1 LAIDNKTAQASPLET
16 ADMFDLD
23 RFRELF
29 GPEYDSGEML
39 ALAWISYR
47 SFKFDY
53 PSYTD
58 SAEIAFYCG
67 ATAMFNAVLRTGDLW
82 ASQSYSD
89 PDGTAAKLKE
99 QVKEQWKSFENDVV
113 VEGASEDER
122 KHLKDAFESGGLFVL
137 LSAMCMAEDG
147 DEKFIDRMIALR
159 SELRAFRIKTK
170 SRVTRH

>member
-1 LAIDNKTAQASPLET
+1 MS
-16 ADMFDLD
+16 DLD

-47 SFKFDY
+47 SFRFDDQ
-53 PSYTD
+53 SYTD

-67 ATAMFNAVLRTGDLW
+67 ATAMFNSVLRTGHQW
-82 ASQSYSD
+82 TSQSYSD
-89 PDGTAAKLKE
+89 PHGTASKLKE
-99 QVKEQWKSFENDVV
+99 QVKEQWKSFESDAV
-113 VEGASEDER
+113 VEDASEDER
-122 KHLKDAFESGGLFVL
+122 KHLGDAFESGGLFVL

-147 DEKFIDRMIALR
+147 DEKFIVRMMDLR

>member
-1 LAIDNKTAQASPLET
+1 
-16 ADMFDLD
+16 MFDLD

-39 ALAWISYR
+39 ALAWNSYR

-53 PSYTD
+53 PSYSY

-67 ATAMFNAVLRTGDLW
+67 ATTIFNAVLKTGNLW
-82 ASQSYSD
+82 TSQNYKG
-89 PDGTAAKLKE
+89 PDGAAGELKE
-99 QVKEQWKSFENDVV
+99 QLKERWKSFESEVV
-113 VEGASEDER
+113 VESASKDER
-122 KHLKDAFESGGLFVL
+122 KHLRDAFESGGLFVL
-137 LSAMCMAEDG
+137 LSTMCMADDG
-147 DEKFIDRMIALR
+147 DEKFIGRMTDLR

>member
-1 LAIDNKTAQASPLET
+1 
-16 ADMFDLD
+16 MFDLD

-47 SFKFDY
+47 SFRFDDQ
-53 PSYTD
+53 SYTD

-67 ATAMFNAVLRTGDLW
+67 ATAMFNAVLRTGHLW
-82 ASQSYSD
+82 TSQNYKD
-89 PDGTAAKLKE
+89 PDGTTAKLKE
-99 QVKEQWKSFENDVV
+99 QLKEQWKSLESDVV
-113 VEGASEDER
+113 VEDTSDDER
-122 KHLKDAFESGGLFVL
+122 KHLRDAFENGGVLVL
-137 LSAMCMAEDG
+137 LSAMCMADDG
-147 DEKFIDRMIALR
+147 DEKFIGRMTDLR